1 MLRIDEI
8 KATVDDIVAS
18 AILAEGWED
27 ALQRFAT
34 AAGARD
40 AVLMRNTSQTME
52 AGIATEEAAETVAA
66 FAAGQAPPN
75 SRYERVK
82 LDFTGGFRV
91 DHDDYSD
98 ELLERDAFY
107 QEFLRPVGVFW
118 HANAVLSAGA
128 SDYVELSL
136 KRRTEAGPYQR
147 NDAETLDMVLPEL
160 RAAARIAEQVLRAE
174 ARGMTRVLLHRGPVL
189 QLDGWGRPVT
199 GEPADAL
206 AAHFPLHTRGRQ
218 LRAHQGDE
226 QAGLDE
232 AIARALAPQGQLAL
246 APLTTADG
254 RRYVLQVHPL
264 PHRLRD
270 VFMATAAVAVLI
282 ERDPPP
288 QVLRADPAIVGPVF
302 GLTDREADVA
312 CLLAQGLDLPDISS
326 RLRLSLATVRSY
338 LKGVFEKTG
347 VTRQAELVALL
358 ARILP

>member
-82 LDFTGGFRV
+82 LDFTGFRV

-98 ELLERDAFY
+98 DQLDHDAFY
-107 QEFLRPVGVFW
+107 QEFLRPAGLFW
-118 HANAVLSAGA
+118 HANAILSSGQ

-147 NDAETLDMVLPEL
+147 RDAETLDAVLPQL
-160 RAAARIAEQVLRAE
+160 RAAARLAEQVLRAE
-174 ARGMTRVLLHRGPVL
+174 ARGMARVLSQRGPVL
-189 QLDGWGRPVT
+189 QLDGWGRPVA
-199 GEPADAL
+199 GEPADTL
-206 AAHFPLHTRGRQ
+206 PMHFPLHTRGRQ
-218 LRAHQGDE
+218 LRAHHGDE
-226 QAGLDE
+226 QAGLDD
-232 AIARALAPQGQLAL
+232 AVARALASPGQPAL

-254 RRYVLQVHPL
+254 RRYVLQIHPL

-270 VFMATAAVAVLI
+270 VFQAAAAVAVLI
-282 ERDPPP
+282 ERDPPA
-288 QVLRADPAIVGPVF
+288 QTLRADAAVIRPVF

-312 CLLAQGLDLPDISS
+312 CLLAQGLDLPDISG

-338 LKGVFEKTG
+338 LKGTFDKTG
-347 VTRQAELVALL
+347 VSRQAELVALL